1 MTSVQLVGR
10 PFIDTLSD
18 ILTNMQQLLRA
29 EIRLVEAEVRGDLA
43 RTRPAVVLIAA
54 AAGAALLS
62 ALFLLLAILHA
73 LRLVLTAWA
82 AALCVAAGLALAAV
96 IAMTL
101 GVKQLRV
108 LSPPALSGKVKEGGE
123 WMTERGK

>member
-18 ILTNMQQLLRA
+18 ILTNVQQLLRA

-73 LRLVLTAWA
+73 LRLVLPAWA

-123 WMTERGK
+123 WMTARGK

>member
-1 MTSVQLVGR
+1 MQLVGR

-43 RTRPAVVLIAA
+43 RARPAVVLIAA

-62 ALFLLLAILHA
+62 ALFLLLAIVHA
-73 LRLVLTAWA
+73 LRLVLPAWA

-96 IAMTL
+96 VAMTL
-101 GVKQLRV
+101 GAKQFRR
-108 LSPPALSGKVKEGGE
+108 LSPPVLSGKVKEGGE
-123 WMTERGK
+123 WMTARGK